1 MSTRNTE
8 TAEFQNK
15 NNNKARENL
24 KNLKIVKFFLKTV
37 TFSMNS
43 NSNGATLEYE
53 GCNFMRMR
61 LVLATLSG
69 RALRIS
75 KIRSKDITPGLKE
88 FEASLIRLFDKIT
101 NGSKIK
107 VSETGTSFSY
117 TPGLLVGGKM
127 LETKY

>member
-1 MSTRNTE
+1 
-8 TAEFQNK
+8 
-15 NNNKARENL
+15 
-24 KNLKIVKFFLKTV
+24 
-37 TFSMNS
+37 MNS

-53 GCNFMRMR
+53 DCNFMRMR

-75 KIRSKDITPGLKE
+75 NIRSKDITPGLKE